1 MSKHVLLV
9 GVLGVAFFIAIWLVF
24 TVFPILPDTGI
35 APLDSVLHSLR
46 HFAAINGY
54 TDHNPFTRTSPF
66 FKLWFACMLIAI
78 VSDAFIRPAAKR
90 AVSAFA
96 ALLSNEVG
104 QVGCKVRS
112 EYHDQRKPPRAADYR
127 ARVPAAQNF
136 VPEAG
141 DGLPRSVGA

>member
-1 MSKHVLLV
+1 MTKHVLF
-9 GVLGVAFFIAIWLVF
+9 LGVIGVALSTFIWVVF
-24 TVFPILPDTGI
+24 
-35 APLDSVLHSLR
+35 
-46 HFAAINGY
+46 NGY
-54 TDHNPFTRTSPF
+54 NDTRFTGLL
-66 FKLWFACMLIAI
+66 FKLWFVCLLIAI

-104 QVGCKVRS
+104 QVGCKVTQPLRMESRS
-112 EYHDQRKPPRAADYR
+112 AYHDQRKPPRAADYR

-141 DGLPRSVGA
+141 SGLPHSVGA